1 MLFVEIAAQKL
12 GDCFVP
18 LTSLSTI
25 CSCFPAT
32 ERESG
37 LSVFSIKLGH
47 IQLLMLKI
55 ESKKDALAQ
64 DLADTD
70 VISRKTLKGF
80 FDKLDQGKSVEE
92 AKAADPV
99 K

>member
-1 MLFVEIAAQKL
+1 MKKHQSDEPVLI
-12 GDCFVP
+12 
-18 LTSLSTI
+18 STK
-25 CSCFPAT
+25 
-32 ERESG
+32 E
-37 LSVFSIKLGH
+37 
-47 IQLLMLKI
+47 
-55 ESKKDALAQ
+55 ALAEE
-64 DLADTD
+64 LARTD

>member
-1 MLFVEIAAQKL
+1 MTVEIKDDEPVL
-12 GDCFVP
+12 I
-18 LTSLSTI
+18 ST
-25 CSCFPAT
+25 
-32 ERESG
+32 
-37 LSVFSIKLGH
+37 
-47 IQLLMLKI
+47 
-55 ESKKDALAQ
+55 KDALAQ

-80 FDKLDQGKSVEE
+80 FDKLDQGKSIEE